1 MNTDPENRKHS
12 VARRHQQNVLANAGE
27 VVRGL
32 RQEPVDR
39 KPTQHNAEISGRS
52 TLQMSHFLSHI
63 SS

>member
-12 VARRHQQNVLANAGE
+12 VARRRHLNVLANAGE

-32 RQEPVDR
+32 RDR
-39 KPTQHNAEISGRS
+39 KPTQHNAEISARS
-52 TLQMSHFLSHI
+52 TEQMSYFLSRI